1 MKVVT
6 AAEMRQIDSE
16 TIERIGI
23 PGIVLMETAGSA
35 IVRSIRRDSPD
46 CQRIGVFVGKG
57 NNGGDGLVIARQLA
71 HAGCDVHIFLVSPA
85 ESFTGDAATNL
96 QIAQNLGL
104 PMEDAVT
111 AISQTRC
118 ELFVDAIFGTGLRRP
133 VVGEIAD
140 VIEGINRLPV
150 PVIAVDLPSG
160 LDADTG
166 QPLGACVRAD
176 KTVTIGFPKRGLL
189 LHPGAEFAGKLEV
202 ADIGFPKQVVAAQ
215 KSSVNW
221 TTAQDAAFWLPS
233 RPRASHKGS
242 YGRVLVV
249 AGSTGMTGAAAL
261 ASEAAL
267 RIGAGLVTLAIPKS
281 LNPILEVK
289 LSEVMTLPLPETEAG
304 SLAESAAEPI
314 LKFVEKTKSVMA
326 IGPGLSQQPETVSL
340 VHKLVQAKSA
350 FGRVIDADGLNALAQ
365 TIISHDA
372 GVAGDRP
379 PPYSNRTSRDVAGDR
394 PTPYGSRIS
403 RDNVAGDRP
412 PPYGST
418 TSRDDDMVGDRR
430 TPYASGTVARGP
442 VPRALSNTNT
452 VLTPHPGEMARLIGK
467 PISAIEADRI
477 GTAQQFAQEWGV
489 TLLLKGAPTVTACA
503 DGSTWINST
512 GNPGMATA
520 GMGDVLTG
528 IIAGLMA
535 QGLSGE
541 TAAVL
546 GSYLHGLAGD
556 IAAASLG
563 MHGLIASDVLNA
575 VPQAVQKAE

>member
-85 ESFTGDAATNL
+85 ESFTGDAQTNL

-133 VVGEIAD
+133 VAGEIAD

-202 ADIGFPKQVVAAQ
+202 ADIGFPKQVVDAQ
-215 KSSVNW
+215 NIGVNW
-221 TTAQDAAFWLPS
+221 TTAQEAADWLPS

-372 GVAGDRP
+372 D
-379 PPYSNRTSRDVAGDR
+379 
-394 PTPYGSRIS
+394 
-403 RDNVAGDRP
+403 VAGDRP
-412 PPYGST
+412 PPYGSKT
-418 TSRDDDMVGDRR
+418 SRDDVARDRPPPYGSKTSRDDDMVEDRP

-452 VLTPHPGEMARLIGK
+452 VFTPHPGEMARLIGK

-575 VPQAVQKAE
+575 VPQAVQKAERTR